1 MMPDI
6 DLIESGNRAHY
17 LHSALLMAR
26 AARNIGSD
34 HWREEYLS
42 DAERE
47 LAATAE
53 AMGFTIQRRET
64 ARFAEA
70 AE

>member
-1 MMPDI
+1 MPDI

-17 LHSALLMAR
+17 LHSALQMAR
-26 AARNIGSD
+26 AARNCGSD
-34 HWREEYLS
+34 HWRDEYVS

-53 AMGFTIQRRET
+53 AMGFTIQRRV
-64 ARFAEA
+64 AAQYRDA